1 MKNTALLLLVVCL
14 VFAGFV
20 GGFFLGRN
28 ANHSDVQHGQKPVAT
43 TLDDTGKLNINTAT
57 ASQLE
62 ALPGVGPVLAERIV
76 AYRQASGAFT
86 TTEQLLLVE
95 GIGENLLETLSDSIT
110 TGG

>member
-1 MKNTALLLLVVCL
+1 MKNTALCLLVVCL
-14 VFAGFV
+14 VFVGFL

-28 ANHSDVQHGQKPVAT
+28 INHSDVQHGQKPTVT
-43 TLDDTGKLNINTAT
+43 TQSNTEKLNINTAT

-95 GIGENLLETLSDSIT
+95 GIGENLLETLSDYIT

>member
-1 MKNTALLLLVVCL
+1 MKNTALCLLVICL
-14 VFAGFV
+14 VFVGFL

-28 ANHSDVQHGQKPVAT
+28 INHSDVQHGQKPTVT
-43 TLDDTGKLNINTAT
+43 TQSNTEKLNINTAT

-95 GIGENLLETLSDSIT
+95 GIGENLLETLSDYIT